1 MLDLFMVKLSTNK
14 PHILKTHTLACE
26 CSRIFLYSNVTIKV
40 NEIILIKATTSS
52 SEEEAK
58 DKTEHKRKNPESICE
73 GDAKR
78 RRHGANV
85 AEDEGKSEK
94 EAKTKM
100 IGNVVVVEEEEST
113 LDEGI
118 GTKDKSDS
126 EPEVVDLTD
135 DVEVSFRFFK
145 RIPFHRYR
153 IIGG

>member
-1 MLDLFMVKLSTNK
+1 M
-14 PHILKTHTLACE
+14 
-26 CSRIFLYSNVTIKV
+26 
-40 NEIILIKATTSS
+40 
-52 SEEEAK
+52 
-58 DKTEHKRKNPESICE
+58 
-73 GDAKR
+73 
-78 RRHGANV
+78 

-135 DVEVSFRFFK
+135 DVEVSFRSFEIRLK
-145 RIPFHRYR
+145 TQRKSLSVSLKPEVVEIKPSDD
-153 IIGG
+153 